1 MTSIFEALK
10 NVCLYDFVKWYVKS
24 GTDAS
29 GNRQYRKL
37 TKPKIVN
44 HKMFDPKKP
53 EQREDYSYTLL
64 LLFVPFT
71 VESELLKE
79 GLTAEDAFNRFLE
92 TCDSL
97 KDHHESLQHML
108 EAQSKVKRIDAA
120 RKNEEGYFIPEQDN
134 NEDEGVNLV
143 GEAEAAMHDVRRLE
157 ATN

>member
-1 MTSIFEALK
+1 M
-10 NVCLYDFVKWYVKS
+10 CVKS

-29 GNRQYRKL
+29 GNKQYRKL

-44 HKMFDPKKP
+44 RKMFDPNKP
-53 EQREDYSYTLL
+53 EQREDYFYTLL

-79 GLTAEDAFNRFLE
+79 GETAEHAFNQFLE

-97 KDHHESLQHML
+97 KDHHESLQRML
-108 EAQSKVKRIDAA
+108 EAHSKVKRIDEA
-120 RKNEEGYFIPEQDN
+120 RKNEEGDFIPEQDN
-134 NEDEGVNLV
+134 NDDEGVNLV